1 MFSSFVQPLG
11 SCTSRKFP
19 PAYLWPILGEIG
31 QNQGVTAE
39 RRFERANG
47 RRFMKHRTFGRT
59 GIKVSE
65 IVFGGGAVGG
75 IIIHK
80 DDATKREAIRRALA
94 GGINWVDTAAQYGNG
109 KSEEALGWL
118 LPESGA
124 QPYLSTKFNL
134 DVENL
139 KDIPAQIEERFKGS
153 LARLKRPSVD
163 LLQLHNRIGSK
174 PGGRVMTVE
183 QILGRN
189 GVADGLDRLREQGLI
204 RHMGITAL
212 GEAAS
217 VCEVIR
223 SGRFDSAQV
232 YYNLLNPSAGR
243 SMPEAWTGQNLNG
256 IIEACRAQNM
266 AMMAIRIFAASVIA
280 TDERTGRESILTTD
294 TSLAEEERKAK
305 AVFAAIGAGHG
316 TRAQVALRFVLS
328 NPHISCAV
336 IGSAELHH
344 IDEAL
349 QAVAMGP
356 LPADVLARLDALYER
371 DFGRVQRH

>member
-1 MFSSFVQPLG
+1 
-11 SCTSRKFP
+11 
-19 PAYLWPILGEIG
+19 
-31 QNQGVTAE
+31 
-39 RRFERANG
+39 
-47 RRFMKHRTFGRT
+47 MKHRTFGRT

-80 DDATKREAIRRALA
+80 DDATKREAIRRAFA

-124 QPYLSTKFNL
+124 KPYLSTKFGL
-134 DVENL
+134 DVTNL
-139 KDIPAQIEERFKGS
+139 NDIPAQIEARFMGS
-153 LARLKRPSVD
+153 LARLKRSSVD

-183 QILGRN
+183 QVLGKN
-189 GVADGLDRLREQGLI
+189 GVADGLERLREKGLI

-212 GEAAS
+212 GEAPC

-232 YYNLLNPSAGR
+232 YYNLLNPSTAR
-243 SMPEAWTGQNLNG
+243 SMPKAWTGQNLGG
-256 IIEACRAQNM
+256 IIEACRANNM

-280 TDERTGRESILTTD
+280 TDERTGRESVLTTD
-294 TSLAEEERKAK
+294 TSIAEEERKAK
-305 AVFAAIGAGHG
+305 AVFDAIGTDHG

-328 NPHISCAV
+328 NPDISCAV

-349 QAVAMGP
+349 EAAEMGP
-356 LPADVLARLDALYER
+356 LPAAVLARLDALYES
-371 DFGRVQRH
+371 DFGRV

>member
-1 MFSSFVQPLG
+1 
-11 SCTSRKFP
+11 
-19 PAYLWPILGEIG
+19 
-31 QNQGVTAE
+31 
-39 RRFERANG
+39 
-47 RRFMKHRTFGRT
+47 MKHRPFGRSS
-59 GIKVSE
+59 IQVSE
-65 IVFGGGAVGG
+65 IAFGAGAVGG
-75 IIIHK
+75 ILVHK

-94 GGINWVDTAAQYGNG
+94 GGINWIDTAAQYGNG

-118 LPESGA
+118 LPEAGA
-124 QPYLSTKFNL
+124 TPYLSTKFGL

-139 KDIPAQIEERFKGS
+139 KDIPAQIEERLRAS
-153 LARLKRPSVD
+153 LARLKRTSVD
-163 LLQLHNRIGSK
+163 LLQLHNRIGPK

-189 GVADGLDRLREQGLI
+189 GVADGLDRLREKGLI
-204 RHMGITAL
+204 RHIGITAI

-243 SMPEAWTGQNLNG
+243 SLPRAWTGHILGG
-256 IIEACRAQNM
+256 IIEACRANRV
-266 AMMAIRIFAASVIA
+266 AVMAIRIFGAGIIA
-280 TDERTGRESILTTD
+280 TDERTGRESILTAN
-294 TSLAEEERKAK
+294 TSIAEEERKTK
-305 AVFAAIGAGHG
+305 AVFDAIGTGEG
-316 TRAQVALRFVLS
+316 TRAQIALRFVLT

-349 QAVAMGP
+349 QAAGMGP
-356 LPADVLARLDALYER
+356 LSAQTLARLDALYES
-371 DFGRVQRH
+371 DFGRV

>member
-1 MFSSFVQPLG
+1 
-11 SCTSRKFP
+11 
-19 PAYLWPILGEIG
+19 
-31 QNQGVTAE
+31 
-39 RRFERANG
+39 
-47 RRFMKHRTFGRT
+47 MKHRTFGRT

-65 IVFGGGAVGG
+65 ILFGGGAVGG

-80 DDATKREAIRRALA
+80 DDATKREAIRRAFA

-109 KSEEALGWL
+109 KSEEALSWL

-124 QPYLSTKFNL
+124 TPYLSTKFNL

-139 KDIPAQIEERFKGS
+139 KDIPAQIEERFMGS
-153 LARLKRPSVD
+153 LARLKRSSVD
-163 LLQLHNRIGSK
+163 LLQLHNRIGSRA
-174 PGGRVMTVE
+174 GGRVMTVE
-183 QILGRN
+183 QVLGRN
-189 GVADGLDRLREQGLI
+189 GVADGLERLREKGLI

-212 GEAAS
+212 GEAPS

-232 YYNLLNPSAGR
+232 YYNLLNPSAAR
-243 SMPEAWTGQNLNG
+243 SMPQAWTGQNLSG
-256 IIEACRAQNM
+256 IIDACRTHNM

-280 TDERTGRESILTTD
+280 TDERTGRESVLTTG
-294 TSLAEEERKAK
+294 TSIAEEERKAK
-305 AVFAAIGAGHG
+305 AVFDAIGTGHG

-349 QAVAMGP
+349 AAAEMGP
-356 LPADVLARLDALYER
+356 LPAGVLARLDTLYES
-371 DFGRVQRH
+371 DFGRVQ